1 LIQQSLRIIAIGL
14 VKLPRSAEIHTCRG
28 RRCELLG
35 RARRQKNYGQ
45 SKRSSHGVSLFNDDN
60 ADIAAPQLAIASR
73 QYPTLRRRSYMTV
86 SYPCALQTC
95 VTAI

>member
-1 LIQQSLRIIAIGL
+1 
-14 VKLPRSAEIHTCRG
+14 
-28 RRCELLG
+28 
-35 RARRQKNYGQ
+35 
-45 SKRSSHGVSLFNDDN
+45 VSLFNDDN

-86 SYPCALQTC
+86 SYPCTLQTC